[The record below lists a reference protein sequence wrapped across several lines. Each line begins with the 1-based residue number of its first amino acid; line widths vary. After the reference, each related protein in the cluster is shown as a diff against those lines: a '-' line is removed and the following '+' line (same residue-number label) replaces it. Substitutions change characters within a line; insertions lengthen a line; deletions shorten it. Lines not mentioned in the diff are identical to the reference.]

1 MSHEVVFESR
11 GLNKITKLRYLIGEV
26 VLIILA
32 VLFFVLRNMKKTFL
46 SGKYSYMY
54 GDDVRNKML
63 WISVILVILVI
74 AIWLMTR
81 TLNKCGIKIYND
93 HIEIMTSSYLAA
105 IMNQKVRF
113 LKLTY
118 DQIQGTTSISKE
130 SCIIIEWNGGKS
142 KVFCNDCVRAEKE
155 YELMKAMIWKR

>member
-1 MSHEVVFESR
+1 MNDKVIFESK
-11 GLNKITKLRYLIGEV
+11 GLSKITKLRYLIGEV
-26 VLIILA
+26 VIIILA
-32 VLFFVLRNMKKTFL
+32 VLLFVLRNMKKTFL

-63 WISVILVILVI
+63 WISIILVILVI

-81 TLNKCGIKIYND
+81 TLNECGIKIYDD

-105 IMNQKVRF
+105 IMNQKVSF

-118 DQIQGTTSISKE
+118 DQIQGATSIPKD
-130 SCIIIEWNGGKS
+130 SCIIIEWQGKSS
-142 KVFCNDCVRAEKE
+142 KVFCEDCIGAEKE
-155 YELMKAMIWKR
+155 LRKRI